1 VSDLLIE
8 FGGERKHLR
17 LLRRASMICSME
29 VINIKHHYLKIVR
42 VVNITIGLLLLASL
56 VFFARN
62 IITVVQKRDM
72 KPLST
77 ATIESRKHENKSIQ
91 EYEALLQ
98 INPFGVSVGSV
109 KQGRSQ
115 GDQAAFSNIRLVGTI
130 SGSDKNGYAVFIG
143 GDGKQSMLK
152 TGETV
157 FGLGELKR
165 VEKTSVFILHKNGKL
180 VKISMHDQLTLSD
193 MQASKGTTGIAG
205 PVQSI
210 GKGEY
215 IIDQKATLVAL
226 DNPAQIM
233 TDAKLIPNM
242 VKGKLDGFILQ
253 GIRKDGFYDNLGMK
267 NGDILL
273 RINDSNISNPEN
285 ALQTFMA
292 LKGMDKVQLDI
303 IRDGNRVTLNYQ
315 IR

>member
-1 VSDLLIE
+1 
-8 FGGERKHLR
+8 
-17 LLRRASMICSME
+17 ME
-29 VINIKHHYLKIVR
+29 VISIKRHYLKIVT

-62 IITVVQKRDM
+62 IITVVQKKDVT
-72 KPLST
+72 PLST
-77 ATIESRKHENKSIQ
+77 APIESGKHENKSFQ

-98 INPFGVSVGSV
+98 INPFGVSAGSL
-109 KQGRSQ
+109 KQGPSH
-115 GDQAAFSNIRLVGTI
+115 GDQAAFSDIRLVGTI
-130 SGSDKNGYAVFIG
+130 SGSDKNGYAVFIA
-143 GDGKQSMLK
+143 GDGKQSMFK

-157 FGLGELKR
+157 FGLGELKT
-165 VEKTSVFILHKNGKL
+165 VGKNSIFIHKNGKL
-180 VKISMHDQLTLSD
+180 MKISMADQLTLSD
-193 MQASKGTTGIAG
+193 MQASKGTTGITG
-205 PVQSI
+205 PVQSVGI
-210 GKGEY
+210 GEY
-215 IIDQKATLVAL
+215 IVDQKATLVAL
-226 DNPAQIM
+226 DNPVQIM

-253 GIRKDGFYDNLGMK
+253 GIRKDGLYDNLGMK
-267 NGDILL
+267 NGDVLL

-303 IRDGNRVTLNYQ
+303 IRNGNRVTLNYQ

>member
-1 VSDLLIE
+1 
-8 FGGERKHLR
+8 
-17 LLRRASMICSME
+17 MICGME
-29 VINIKHHYLKIVR
+29 VISIKHHYLKIVT

-62 IITVVQKRDM
+62 IITVVQKKDM

-77 ATIESRKHENKSIQ
+77 APIESRKHENKSIQ
-91 EYEALLQ
+91 EYETLLQ
-98 INPFGVSVGSV
+98 TNPFGVSAGSV
-109 KQGRSQ
+109 KQGPSQ
-115 GDQAAFSNIRLVGTI
+115 GDQAAFSDIKLVGTI

-143 GDGKQSMLK
+143 SDGKQSMFK

-165 VEKTSVFILHKNGKL
+165 VEKNSVFIHKDGKL
-180 VKISMHDQLTLSD
+180 IKISMTDLLTLSD
-193 MQASKGTTGIAG
+193 TQASKGTTGIAG
-205 PVQSI
+205 PVQSV

-215 IIDQKATLVAL
+215 IIDQKAAMVTL

-233 TDAKLIPNM
+233 TDAKLIPNT
-242 VKGKLDGFILQ
+242 VKGKPDGFILQ
-253 GIRKDGFYDNLGMK
+253 EIRKNGVYDNLGMK

-273 RINDSNISNPEN
+273 RINGSNISNPEN

-303 IRDGNRVTLNYQ
+303 IRDGNRMTLNYQ

>member
-1 VSDLLIE
+1 
-8 FGGERKHLR
+8 
-17 LLRRASMICSME
+17 ME
-29 VINIKHHYLKIVR
+29 VISIKHHYLKIVT
-42 VVNITIGLLLLASL
+42 VVNITIGLLLFASL

-62 IITVVQKRDM
+62 IITVVQKKDF

-77 ATIESRKHENKSIQ
+77 APIESRKYENKSIQ

-98 INPFGVSVGSV
+98 INPFGVSAGSV
-109 KQGRSQ
+109 KQGHSHE
-115 GDQAAFSNIRLVGTI
+115 DQAASSDIKLMGTI

-143 GDGKQSMLK
+143 GDGKQSMFK

-165 VEKTSVFILHKNGKL
+165 VEKNVVFIDKNGKMM
-180 VKISMHDQLTLSD
+180 KISMPDQLTLSD
-193 MQASKGTTGIAG
+193 MQASEGTKGIAG
-205 PVQSI
+205 SVQSV

-215 IIDQKATLVAL
+215 IMDQKATLVAL
-226 DNPAQIM
+226 DNPVQIM
-233 TDAKLIPNM
+233 TDAKLFPNM
-242 VKGKLDGFILQ
+242 VKGKVDGFILQ

-303 IRDGNRVTLNYQ
+303 IRDGNRMTLNYQ